1 MPARSMWQH
10 ATPCDAR
17 APSLAR
23 NLESHPASCHAGS
36 VGGPDPNAKELRAVA
51 PLIAIGATGRH
62 LVGTALVVRNGPRV
76 IAVSSAE
83 LLRPFNGQSLA
94 IVHRFASD
102 AKDATTPVATW
113 GIGRYAGVAMI
124 ELGGRLPTELSATVT
139 DVDVEPLDIASVCAS
154 VDTRGAPTA
163 IAFIGN
169 SPTGFERTLIPV
181 HIDGDDAGGML
192 DRTMYLASPHDRA
205 HSAFPV
211 EGAPVFTW
219 FAPDV
224 VLGRPSEVLAV
235 ALAYPYRAKTA
246 KPRDTPVIAELV
258 GLDDVGRVL
267 LSTAEPPEPQPR
279 ELAQVSG
286 EIKR

>member
-1 MPARSMWQH
+1 
-10 ATPCDAR
+10 
-17 APSLAR
+17 
-23 NLESHPASCHAGS
+23 
-36 VGGPDPNAKELRAVA
+36 VGGPHSNAKELRAVA

-62 LVGTALVVRNGPRV
+62 LVGTALVVRNGARV

-83 LLRPFNGQSLA
+83 LLRPFNGQPLA
-94 IVHRFASD
+94 LVHRFAAD
-102 AKDATTPVATW
+102 AKDSTTPVAAW

-124 ELGGRLPTELSATVT
+124 ELAAPIPPDAT
-139 DVDVEPLDIASVCAS
+139 DLEPLDIASVCAS

-163 IAFIGN
+163 IAFVGN

-205 HSAFPV
+205 HAAFPV

-267 LSTAEPPEPQPR
+267 LSAVEPPEPQPR
-279 ELAQVSG
+279 ELAQVAG
-286 EIKR
+286 EIEK

>member
-1 MPARSMWQH
+1 
-10 ATPCDAR
+10 
-17 APSLAR
+17 
-23 NLESHPASCHAGS
+23 

-62 LVGTALVVRNGPRV
+62 LVATALVVRNGARV

-83 LLRPFNGQSLA
+83 LLRPFNGQPLA
-94 IVHRFASD
+94 LVHRFAAD
-102 AKDATTPVATW
+102 AKDATTPIATW
-113 GIGRYAGVAMI
+113 GIGRYAGVALL
-124 ELGGRLPTELSATVT
+124 ELAAPIPTEPTT
-139 DVDVEPLDIASVCAS
+139 DLEPLDIASICAS

-163 IAFIGN
+163 IAIIGN
-169 SPTGFERTLIPV
+169 SPTGFERTLIQV

-205 HSAFPV
+205 HAAFPV

-219 FAPDV
+219 FAPDL

>member
-1 MPARSMWQH
+1 M
-10 ATPCDAR
+10 
-17 APSLAR
+17 
-23 NLESHPASCHAGS
+23 
-36 VGGPDPNAKELRAVA
+36 GGPDPKARELRAVA
-51 PLIAIGATGRH
+51 PLIAIGASGRH

-83 LLRPFNGQSLA
+83 LLRPFNGQPLA

-102 AKDATTPVATW
+102 AKDATTPIATW
-113 GIGRYAGVAMI
+113 GIGRFAGVAMI
-124 ELGGRLPTELSATVT
+124 ELAGPLPTDSSDL
-139 DVDVEPLDIASVCAS
+139 EPLDIASVCAS

-181 HIDGDDAGGML
+181 HIDGDDGNGML

-205 HSAFPV
+205 HAAFPV

-219 FAPDV
+219 FAPDL

-235 ALAYPYRAKTA
+235 AIAYPYRAKTA

-267 LSTAEPPEPQPR
+267 ISNAEPAEPQPR
-279 ELAQVSG
+279 ELAQVAG
-286 EIKR
+286 EIGEKS